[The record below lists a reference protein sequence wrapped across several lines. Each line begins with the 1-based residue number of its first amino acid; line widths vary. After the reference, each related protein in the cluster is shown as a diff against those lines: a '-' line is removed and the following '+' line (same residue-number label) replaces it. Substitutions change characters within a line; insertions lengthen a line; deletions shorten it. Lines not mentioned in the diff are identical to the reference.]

1 MDKIAKIGIIGA
13 GHIAEKMAVTLLG
26 MEGVELYAIAARDAS
41 RAAAFAEKWGFT
53 KSYGSYETLADDAEV
68 DLIYVATP
76 HSHHYGQVKMCLERG
91 KAVLCEKA
99 FTANAREAEELVAL
113 SQEKGVFLSEAIWT
127 RFMPF
132 SKKISELVHSGMIG
146 KPMMITA
153 SLGYPMANVERI
165 LRPELCG
172 GALLDI
178 GVYPINFMMMLFGN
192 DYSRVTS
199 TCYKG
204 ETGVDLQNSMTFTYP
219 DGRMAVMQTTAFCA
233 NDRQGVISGT
243 EGYIIVDNINNPQ
256 TADVYSADHILVE
269 HFECEP
275 QITGYEY
282 EVIESLKAMRCGAV
296 ETEFMPHAETLRVM
310 RLLDSLRAEWGV
322 KYPMD

>member
-1 MDKIAKIGIIGA
+1 
-13 GHIAEKMAVTLLG
+13 
-26 MEGVELYAIAARDAS
+26 
-41 RAAAFAEKWGFT
+41 
-53 KSYGSYETLADDAEV
+53 
-68 DLIYVATP
+68 
-76 HSHHYGQVKMCLERG
+76 MCLERG

-99 FTANAREAEELVAL
+99 FTANAREAEELIAL
-113 SQEKGVFLSEAIWT
+113 AREKGVFLSEAIWT

-132 SKKISELVHSGMIG
+132 SKKIAELAHSGMIG

-153 SLGYPMANVERI
+153 SLGYPMADKERI
-165 LRPELCG
+165 IRPELCG

-199 TCYKG
+199 TCFKG

-243 EGYIIVDNINNPQ
+243 EGYIVVDNINNPQ
-256 TADVYSADHILVE
+256 TAEVYSADHILVE
-269 HFECEP
+269 RFECEP

-282 EVIESLKAMRCGAV
+282 EVIESLKAMRRGAV
-296 ETEFMPHAETLRVM
+296 ETEFMPHAETLRIM